1 MNPMDK
7 DKKLHCGVVAIV
19 GRPNTGKST
28 LLNAILG
35 EKVSIVSD
43 IPQTTRYQIKGIF
56 TDKRGQIIF
65 IDTPGMHLP
74 NQRLGSLMVRQIE
87 EAVEGSNVI
96 VYLVDTND
104 APGKEE
110 NLMMQRLKEVKVPI
124 ILGLNKVDAKA
135 VFLDTYIKIWEE
147 LKGKSVHEMADSL
160 VLMPLSSLQ
169 GTNVTKLVDIIFKLL
184 PRGELLYPEDVLSD
198 FPQRLALA
206 DIIREKLF
214 QVMRQEIP
222 HFLAVYVDEM
232 QPRSPK
238 LTYIRAVILVERQSQ
253 KAIVVGKYGGVL
265 KEIGKLARQEFEG
278 LLEKKVFLETQVK
291 VKPGWRENVEILR
304 QLGHL

>member
-1 MNPMDK
+1 MDK
-7 DKKLHCGVVAIV
+7 TNQLRCGIVAIV

-56 TDKRGQIIF
+56 TDKRGQIVF

-87 EAVEGSNVI
+87 EALDSSNVI
-96 VYLVDTND
+96 IYLVDAND

-110 NLMMQRLKEVKVPI
+110 SLMMQRLKDVKIPI

-135 VFLDTYIKIWEE
+135 IFLDTYIKIWED
-147 LKGKSVHEMADSL
+147 LKGKSANEMADNL
-160 VLMPLSSLQ
+160 VLLPLSGLS
-169 GTNVTKLVDIIFKLL
+169 GINVATIVDTIFKLL
-184 PRGELLYPEDVLSD
+184 PQGPLLYPEDVISD

-214 QVMRQEIP
+214 GLMRQEIP

-232 QPRSPK
+232 QSRSSK
-238 LTYIRAVILVERQSQ
+238 LTYIRAVILVERASQ
-253 KAIVVGKYGGVL
+253 KVIVVGRNGKVL
-265 KEIGKLARQEFEG
+265 KDIGQLARQEIEE
-278 LLEKKVFLETQVK
+278 LLGKKVFLETQVK
-291 VKPGWRENVEILR
+291 VKPGWRENAEILH

>member
-1 MNPMDK
+1 MDK
-7 DKKLHCGVVAIV
+7 DKQLHCGIAAIV

-43 IPQTTRYQIKGIF
+43 IPQTTRYQIKGIL
-56 TDKRGQIIF
+56 TDKRGQAVF

-87 EAVEGSNVI
+87 EALESSNVI

-104 APGKEE
+104 APGREE
-110 NLMMQRLKEVKVPI
+110 NLMMQRLKDAKVPI
-124 ILGLNKVDAKA
+124 ILGLNKIDAKA

-147 LKGKSVHEMADSL
+147 LKGKTAHEMADSL

-169 GTNVTKLVDIIFKLL
+169 GTNVTKLVDTIFKLL
-184 PRGELLYPEDVLSD
+184 PRGELLYPEDVVSD

-222 HFLAVYVDEM
+222 HFLAVYIDEM
-232 QPRSPK
+232 QSRSPK

-253 KAIVVGKYGGVL
+253 KVIVVGRDGGVL
-265 KEIGKLARQEFEG
+265 KEIGKLAREEIEG

-291 VKPGWRENVEILR
+291 VKSGWRENLEILR

>member
-1 MNPMDK
+1 MNK
-7 DKKLHCGVVAIV
+7 DKQLHCGIVAIV

-43 IPQTTRYQIKGIF
+43 IPQTTRYQIKGIL
-56 TDKRGQIIF
+56 TDKRGQIVF

-87 EAVEGSNVI
+87 EALENSNVI

-104 APGKEE
+104 APGREE
-110 NLMMQRLKEVKVPI
+110 NLMLQRLKEAKVPI
-124 ILGLNKVDAKA
+124 ILGLNKVDARA
-135 VFLDTYIKIWEE
+135 VFLDTYIKIWEG
-147 LKGKSVHEMADSL
+147 LKGKSAHEMADSL

-169 GTNVTKLVDIIFKLL
+169 GTNVIKLVDTIFKLL
-184 PRGELLYPEDVLSD
+184 PRGELLYPEDVVSD

-222 HFLAVYVDEM
+222 HFLAVYIDEM
-232 QPRSPK
+232 QSRSPK

-253 KAIVVGKYGGVL
+253 KVIVVGRDGGVL
-265 KEIGKLARQEFEG
+265 KEIGKLAREEFEG

>member
-1 MNPMDK
+1 MDK
-7 DKKLHCGVVAIV
+7 DKQLHCGIVAIV

-35 EKVSIVSD
+35 EKVSIVSE

-56 TDKRGQIIF
+56 TDKRGQVVF
-65 IDTPGMHLP
+65 IDTPGMHLASH
-74 NQRLGSLMVRQIE
+74 RLGSLMVRQIE
-87 EAVEGSNVI
+87 EAMENSDI
-96 VYLVDTND
+96 VLYLVDTND
-104 APGKEE
+104 APGREE
-110 NLMMQRLKEVKVPI
+110 NLIMQRLKGVKVPI

-135 VFLDTYIKIWEE
+135 IFLDTYIKIWEE
-147 LKGKSVHEMADSL
+147 MKGKSANEMAKSL
-160 VLMPLSSLQ
+160 VLMPLSGLQ
-169 GTNVTKLVDIIFKLL
+169 GINVTTLVNTIFKLL
-184 PRGELLYPEDVLSD
+184 PAGGLLYPEDVVSD

-214 QVMRQEIP
+214 GVMRQEIP
-222 HFLAVYVDEM
+222 HFLAVYVEEM

-253 KAIVVGKYGGVL
+253 RAIVVGRGGGVL
-265 KEIGKLARQEFEG
+265 KEIGKLAREEIEG

-291 VKPGWRENVEILR
+291 VKPGWRENTEILR

>member
-1 MNPMDK
+1 
-7 DKKLHCGVVAIV
+7 
-19 GRPNTGKST
+19 
-28 LLNAILG
+28 
-35 EKVSIVSD
+35 
-43 IPQTTRYQIKGIF
+43 
-56 TDKRGQIIF
+56 
-65 IDTPGMHLP
+65 
-74 NQRLGSLMVRQIE
+74 MVRQIE

-206 DIIREKLF
+206 DIIREKRF

-222 HFLAVYVDEM
+222 HCLAFYVYEM

-238 LTYIRAVILVERQSQ
+238 LTYIRAVILV
-253 KAIVVGKYGGVL
+253 
-265 KEIGKLARQEFEG
+265 
-278 LLEKKVFLETQVK
+278 
-291 VKPGWRENVEILR
+291 
-304 QLGHL
+304 